1 MEETEYMM
9 DLCKRFDCRFILVH
23 DRYDDKLHGKDRSVE
38 EIKDRYYKITAPMN
52 QSKNDTKVFLDYKR
66 GCSLQPKIYP
76 NAPNSGNSANI
87 CTLIYVLRFHI
98 YLTLPMR
105 KKERNSLTC
114 TSGPIDK
121 LLYLGWIPSH
131 YFENCYKVGCVFPIL
146 SKFRIG

>member
-1 MEETEYMM
+1 MPHKIAFQKHKTDNWSLEETEYMM

-52 QSKNDTKVFLDYKR
+52 QSKNDTKVFLENRHTNFYA
-66 GCSLQPKIYP
+66 IYY
-76 NAPNSGNSANI
+76 
-87 CTLIYVLRFHI
+87 LMLKYVFRFHI

-105 KKERNSLTC
+105 RKERNSLTC

-121 LLYLGWIPSH
+121 I
-131 YFENCYKVGCVFPIL
+131 
-146 SKFRIG
+146 

>member
-1 MEETEYMM
+1 MPHKIAFQKHKTDNWSLEETEYMM

-52 QSKNDTKVFLDYKR
+52 QSKNDTKVFLDDKVIR
-66 GCSLQPKIYP
+66 ACLRWLQNRHTNFYAISYLMLK
-76 NAPNSGNSANI
+76 S
-87 CTLIYVLRFHI
+87 VFRFHI

-105 KKERNSLTC
+105 RKERNSLTC

-121 LLYLGWIPSH
+121 L
-131 YFENCYKVGCVFPIL
+131 
-146 SKFRIG
+146 

>member
-1 MEETEYMM
+1 MPHKIAFQKHKTDNWSLEETEYMM

-52 QSKNDTKVFLDYKR
+52 QSKNDTKVFLENRHTNFYA
-66 GCSLQPKIYP
+66 IYY
-76 NAPNSGNSANI
+76 
-87 CTLIYVLRFHI
+87 LMLKYVFRFHI

-105 KKERNSLTC
+105 RKERNSLTC

-121 LLYLGWIPSH
+121 L
-131 YFENCYKVGCVFPIL
+131 
-146 SKFRIG
+146 